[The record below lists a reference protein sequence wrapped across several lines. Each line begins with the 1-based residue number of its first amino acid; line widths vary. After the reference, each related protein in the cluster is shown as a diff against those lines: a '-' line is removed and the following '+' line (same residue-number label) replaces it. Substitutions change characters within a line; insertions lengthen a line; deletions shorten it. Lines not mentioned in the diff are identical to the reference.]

1 MAYFE
6 PIDPAQGGPMPY
18 RRIRRR
24 AHRGLAVVL
33 ALGVMGLSA
42 GGLWVGYRL
51 SIGRAPSGEIP
62 LIHADTDPIKVK
74 PDDPG
79 GMEIP
84 NRDRFVFN
92 PTGGMPAERL
102 LPPPETPLPRPVPA
116 ITTVV
121 AQPSTEPV
129 TAAAPPSPAPAAAP
143 TPPASAAA
151 TPPPAATAPAPAPV
165 VPAPPQAA
173 AVPPPSAGS
182 DIKGYRL
189 QLGAVKAP
197 EFAKQ
202 EWDRIK
208 RQNADLVGALS
219 VSVDRVDLGGR
230 GVFYRIHAGPIADA
244 AQAERLCA
252 QLRQRGVGC
261 ILAKP

>member
-6 PIDPAQGGPMPY
+6 PIDPAQRGPMPY
-18 RRIRRR
+18 RRIKRR

-51 SIGRAPSGEIP
+51 SAGRAPSGEIP
-62 LIHADTDPIKVK
+62 LIRADADPIKVK

-92 PTGGMPAERL
+92 PKGGMPVERL

-116 ITTVV
+116 NSP
-121 AQPSTEPV
+121 APPPSTEPV
-129 TAAAPPSPAPAAAP
+129 AASAPPAPTATPAPAPAAP
-143 TPPASAAA
+143 
-151 TPPPAATAPAPAPV
+151 PAPAPV
-165 VPAPPQAA
+165 ASAPPQTAA
-173 AVPPPSAGS
+173 APAPSAGT
-182 DIKGYRL
+182 DGRGYRL
-189 QLGAVKAP
+189 QLGAVKAL
-197 EFAKQ
+197 ENAKQ
-202 EWDRIK
+202 AWDRIK
-208 RQNADLVGALS
+208 RQNGDLVGALS
-219 VSVDRVDLGGR
+219 VSVDRVDLGDR

>member
-6 PIDPAQGGPMPY
+6 PIDPAQRGPMPY
-18 RRIRRR
+18 RRIKRR
-24 AHRGLAVVL
+24 AHRGLAVML

-51 SIGRAPSGEIP
+51 SIGRGPSGEIP
-62 LIHADTDPIKVK
+62 LIHADGAPIKVK

-84 NRDRFVFN
+84 NRDRFVLN
-92 PTGGMPAERL
+92 PTGGMPVERL

-116 ITTVV
+116 NN
-121 AQPSTEPV
+121 P
-129 TAAAPPSPAPAAAP
+129 
-143 TPPASAAA
+143 
-151 TPPPAATAPAPAPV
+151 
-165 VPAPPQAA
+165 
-173 AVPPPSAGS
+173 PPPSAGPVGTPAPQAPS
-182 DIKGYRL
+182 ATPAPTPVVSVPPAAVPAPGAGTDIKSYRL

-197 EFAKQ
+197 EIAKQ

-208 RQNADLVGALS
+208 RQNADLVGSLS
-219 VSVDRVDLGGR
+219 VSVDRVDLGER

>member
-6 PIDPAQGGPMPY
+6 PIDPAQRGPMRY
-18 RRIRRR
+18 RRIKRRG
-24 AHRGLAVVL
+24 HRGLAVVL
-33 ALGVMGLSA
+33 ALGVMALSA

-51 SIGRAPSGEIP
+51 SIGRVPSGEIP
-62 LIHADTDPIKVK
+62 LIHADADPIKVK

-92 PTGGMPAERL
+92 PKGGMPVERL

-116 ITTVV
+116 ANT
-121 AQPSTEPV
+121 ASPPSTEPV
-129 TAAAPPSPAPAAAP
+129 ATPAPPAPVAAPAPPPAPVAPAPPQTAAAPA
-143 TPPASAAA
+143 
-151 TPPPAATAPAPAPV
+151 
-165 VPAPPQAA
+165 
-173 AVPPPSAGS
+173 PSAGA
-182 DIKGYRL
+182 DVRGYRL

-197 EFAKQ
+197 EMAKQ

-208 RQNADLVGALS
+208 RQNGDLVGALS
-219 VSVDRVDLGGR
+219 VSVDRVDLGDR

>member
-1 MAYFE
+1 
-6 PIDPAQGGPMPY
+6 MPY
-18 RRIRRR
+18 RRIKRR

-33 ALGVMGLSA
+33 ALAVMGLSA

-51 SIGRAPSGEIP
+51 STGRAPSGEIP

-92 PTGGMPAERL
+92 PKGGMPVERL
-102 LPPPETPLPRPVPA
+102 LPPPEAPLPRPVPA
-116 ITTVV
+116 ANNTV
-121 AQPSTEPV
+121 APPSAEPV
-129 TAAAPPSPAPAAAP
+129 ATPAPPTPVAAPAPPPAPVAPSPPQTAAAPA
-143 TPPASAAA
+143 
-151 TPPPAATAPAPAPV
+151 
-165 VPAPPQAA
+165 
-173 AVPPPSAGS
+173 PSAGA
-182 DIKGYRL
+182 DVRGYRL

-197 EFAKQ
+197 EMAKQ
-202 EWDRIK
+202 AWDRIK
-208 RQNADLVGALS
+208 RQNGDLVGALS
-219 VSVDRVDLGGR
+219 VSVDRVDLGDR